1 MKYATIRQPKIIVII
16 IIKFTAKHILNYEVY
31 FVNSISFVIF
41 PNRSPTKSR
50 N

>member
-16 IIKFTAKHILNYEVY
+16 IIIKFTAKCILNHEAY

-41 PNRSPTKSR
+41 PKGSPTKK
-50 N
+50 